1 MDYTTSELTIL
12 SAMNWLHLLA
22 TVAWIGGIVINVFIL
37 SPAAK
42 ESLEPPMMM
51 RLWGGIMKRFKKM
64 VYVCMAVFIGTGI
77 VMMFMN
83 SAYGDSF
90 DFGDTW
96 TLFLVIK
103 HVLVLVL
110 IIMGI
115 YMFQG
120 VFPKLKKL
128 AAKGP
133 SPALAKAEKQ
143 QRVVAT
149 VNLILGILILAA
161 TAVNGAISGLV

>member
-1 MDYTTSELTIL
+1 MDYTTSDLAIM

-22 TVAWIGGIVINVFIL
+22 TVAWIGGVLINVIVL

-51 RLWGGIMKRFKKM
+51 RLWGAVMKRFRVI

-83 SAYGDSF
+83 SAYGDTF

-103 HVLVLVL
+103 HILVL
-110 IIMGI
+110 ILIIVGI
-115 YMFQG
+115 YMLEG

-133 SPALAKAEKQ
+133 SPELGKAEKRQ
-143 QRVVAT
+143 KVVGAT
-149 VNLILGILILAA
+149 SLILAVLILIC
-161 TAVNGAISGLV
+161 TAVNGAISALV

>member
-1 MDYTTSELTIL
+1 MDYTTSDLAIM

-22 TVAWIGGIVINVFIL
+22 TVAWIGGIVINMLVL

-51 RLWGGIMKRFKKM
+51 RLWGAVMKKFRKM
-64 VYVCMAVFIGTGI
+64 VYVCMAVFVGTGI
-77 VMMFMN
+77 VMMIMN
-83 SAYGDSF
+83 SGYSSSF

-103 HVLVLVL
+103 HVAVIVL
-110 IIMGI
+110 IIMAI
-115 YMFQG
+115 YMLQS
-120 VFPKLKKL
+120 VFPKLAKL

-133 SPALAKAEKQ
+133 SPELAKADKLQ
-143 QRVVAT
+143 KRIGAT
-149 VNLILGILILAA
+149 NLILAVIILAC
-161 TAVNGAISGLV
+161 TAVNGAVSALV

>member
-1 MDYTTSELTIL
+1 MDYTSSELAIL

-22 TVAWIGGIVINVFIL
+22 TVVWIGGVFINVLVL

-51 RLWGGIMKRFKKM
+51 RLWGGVMKRFRMM
-64 VYVCMAVFIGTGI
+64 VYVSMAIFIGTGI

-83 SAYGDSF
+83 SAYETF

-103 HVLVLVL
+103 HILVL
-110 IIMGI
+110 ILIIVGI
-115 YMFQG
+115 YMLQS
-120 VFPKLKKL
+120 VFPKLAKL

-133 SPALAKAEKQ
+133 SPELSKAEKRQ
-143 QRVVAT
+143 KVVGAIS
-149 VNLILGILILAA
+149 LILCVLILAC
-161 TAVNGAISGLV
+161 TAVNGAISVLV

>member
-1 MDYTTSELTIL
+1 MDYTTSELAIL

-22 TVAWIGGIVINVFIL
+22 TVVWIGGVVVNVMIL

-51 RLWGGIMKRFKKM
+51 RLWGAIMKRFRVL
-64 VYVCMAVFIGTGI
+64 VYISMGIFIATGI

-83 SAYGDSF
+83 SGYGDSF

-96 TLFLVIK
+96 TL
-103 HVLVLVL
+103 VLVLKHIFVL
-110 IIMGI
+110 ILIIVGI
-115 YMFQG
+115 YMLEG
-120 VFPKLKKL
+120 VFPKLARL

-133 SPALAKAEKQ
+133 SPELGKAEKR
-143 QRVVAT
+143 QRVVGAT
-149 VNLILGILILAA
+149 SLILAIIILA
-161 TAVNGAISGLV
+161 LTAVNGAVSALV

>member
-1 MDYTTSELTIL
+1 MDYTSSELAIL

-22 TVAWIGGIVINVFIL
+22 TVAWIGGVFINVLVL

-51 RLWGGIMKRFKKM
+51 RLWGGLMKRFQKM
-64 VYVCMAVFIGTGI
+64 VYVSMAIFIGTGI

-83 SAYGDSF
+83 SAYGDTF

-103 HVLVLVL
+103 HVLVLFL
-110 IIMGI
+110 IIVGI
-115 YMFQG
+115 YMFQS

-133 SPALAKAEKQ
+133 SPELGKAEKR

-149 VNLILGILILAA
+149 ISLILGILILAA